1 MATNRANTG
10 ESYVI
15 MLPAV
20 KRLWKHHQATS
31 EAIFSSAHN
40 ARRIV
45 EGFARRPP
53 HKGTLADAKV
63 MRICSPSETGAI
75 WHDGRWLIDT

>member
-10 ESYVI
+10 ESFVI
-15 MLPAV
+15 LLPAV
-20 KRLWKHHQATS
+20 KRLWKHHQAAS

-40 ARRIV
+40 ARRVV

-53 HKGTLADAKV
+53 HKGALVGAKV
-63 MRICSPSETGAI
+63 MRICSAPEPGAT
-75 WHDGRWLIDT
+75 WHDGRWLMDA